1 MRLDEAATS
10 AEKLK
15 NVTLQAAEKLVI
27 SRADAAE
34 IHNKADSV
42 QKAAKNGDQ
51 VTAIKKLEELH
62 EKLDEVVAAK
72 KGPEVAENLKKHEEN
87 KCKSVFFSKY
97 FLSNELLNHYTVNR
111 KLNIFKTNQ

>member
-87 KCKSVFFSKY
+87 KCKSVFFFEIFSFKWIIKSLYCKSKIEY
-97 FLSNELLNHYTVNR
+97 F
-111 KLNIFKTNQ
+111 